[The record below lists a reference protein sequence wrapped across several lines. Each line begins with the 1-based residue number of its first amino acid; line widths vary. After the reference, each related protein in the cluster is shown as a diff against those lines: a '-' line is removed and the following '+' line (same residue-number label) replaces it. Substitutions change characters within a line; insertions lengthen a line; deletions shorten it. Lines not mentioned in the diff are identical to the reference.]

1 MSLPEINSTAELISI
16 ALAGEREAIRRYAEL
31 ADRMHEF
38 GNDETGTL
46 YAGMVDEERQQEDQ
60 LTEWAELAG
69 LTINTDI
76 EPIRWDDPNV
86 ATTYDAQAVDPNQS
100 TTYRAL
106 AFAAHN
112 KERAF
117 RFYSYV
123 TATCTDPEVRA
134 YAEILAHEKLAH
146 TALLRTRRR
155 RAWHAQRSRYETEPR
170 IDPGVIETTPDLLAA
185 IVCIEEILVD
195 LMNAATSES
204 FDLQT
209 LTASAQDFI
218 SSSNHELLAGPVASA
233 EVTATLK
240 SITSWYAQKSA
251 VPDDGSTALQQLC
264 TGCDRSFKFYDAV
277 VTSTQNEAILL
288 MAQSLSLHAMERILA
303 LRQLNGG
310 SCDQISDD
318 AGK

>member
-1 MSLPEINSTAELISI
+1 MSLPDINSTADLISI

-31 ADRMHEF
+31 AERMREQ
-38 GNDETGTL
+38 GNAEISTL
-46 YAGMVDEERQQEDQ
+46 YAGMVDEERKQEHQ

-69 LTINTDI
+69 LAINTDI

-86 ATTYDAQAVDPNQS
+86 ATIYDAQAVDPNQS

-117 RFYSYV
+117 RFYAYV
-123 TATCTDPEVRA
+123 AATCTDPDVRA
-134 YAEILAHEKLAH
+134 YAEMLAHEKLAH

-155 RAWHAQRSRYETEPR
+155 IAWHAQRNRYETEPR

-195 LMNAATSES
+195 LMHAATSES
-204 FDLQT
+204 LDLQT
-209 LTASAQDFI
+209 LTASAQDLI
-218 SSSNHELLAGPVASA
+218 SSSNHELLAGSVAST
-233 EVTATLK
+233 EVTAALK
-240 SITSWYAQKSA
+240 SITSWYAQNSA
-251 VPDDGSTALQQLC
+251 APDDGSTALQRLC

-277 VTSTQNEAILL
+277 VASTQDEDILL
-288 MAQSLSLHAMERILA
+288 MAQSLSLHAMERIMM

-310 SCDQISDD
+310 ACEEN
-318 AGK
+318 